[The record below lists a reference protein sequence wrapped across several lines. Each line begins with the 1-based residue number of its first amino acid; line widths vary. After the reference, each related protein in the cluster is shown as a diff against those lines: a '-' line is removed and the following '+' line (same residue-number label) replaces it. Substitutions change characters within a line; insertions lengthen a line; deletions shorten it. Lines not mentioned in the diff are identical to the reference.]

1 MKLSNELIKFNNH
14 SKQVAVSLKIYGNFQ
29 SVLTI
34 RVQKINKDDNVSYT
48 EKYQEHIFCN
58 FTHKIVCINDRFN
71 KPVVLYR
78 GKMQSIDLLQHFL
91 MSMSIVDQL
100 SKSTFKK
107 ILS

>member
-1 MKLSNELIKFNNH
+1 MKLSNGLIKFNNH

-58 FTHKIVCINDRFN
+58 FTHKNVCINDRFN
-71 KPVVLYR
+71 KTVVLYR

-91 MSMSIVDQL
+91 MSMNVVDQL
-100 SKSTFKK
+100 SKTTLKK